1 MHRRAPR
8 AVQGRAFAAMIGTNN
23 AATMAGTAVGGPA
36 VALLGGG
43 GTLLATLV
51 GTGWLLRRE
60 QTS

>member
-1 MHRRAPR
+1 
-8 AVQGRAFAAMIGTNN
+8 MIGTNN